1 MAELEGKLDQFIAG
15 HASVSGAAQAVR
27 SAALLWHDHL
37 EESHRIS
44 QGLHD
49 ANGSFLHGI
58 MHRREPDFG
67 NAKYWFRHVGQHPA
81 YGEIAP
87 TVSALL
93 RREGDKFG
101 LQAKLVASGG
111 WSPPGF
117 VDACEE
123 AAGEALGSPRRETLR
138 QIQAV
143 EFDALLRCL

>member
-1 MAELEGKLDQFIAG
+1 M
-15 HASVSGAAQAVR
+15 R

-49 ANGSFLHGI
+49 SSGSFLHGI

-81 YGEIAP
+81 FAEIAP
-87 TVSALL
+87 VVEKFLQRDA
-93 RREGDKFG
+93 DKFG
-101 LQAKLVASGG
+101 LLGKLVPRGQ
-111 WSPPGF
+111 WSAVGF

-123 AAGEALGSPRRETLR
+123 ADSDAPGSARRETLR
-138 QIQAV
+138 QIQAM
-143 EFDALLRCL
+143 EFEALLRCL